1 MEFKINSTDLLKA
14 LSHIHGIVEVRHT
27 LPILSNIILEA
38 KDDKLILSSTNL
50 DIYCSD
56 KIKAEVLQSGEVSVS
71 AVTFFEII
79 KRLPSGSE
87 VLMIM
92 EEGENEIRLTCGR
105 SKFNLSTL
113 KTDDFPII
121 SDSDLSTNFV
131 LSADELIRIIDKTKF
146 AVSNEETRYYL
157 NGIFLHKAERNSIQF
172 LRAVATDGHR
182 LAQYDIPLP
191 QGAEDITGIIIPKKT
206 IYELRKVLDDANGDV
221 SVSLNENKIKFS
233 FNDLKVVSKV
243 IDGTFPDYTKV
254 IPQKN
259 DKNFKTNN
267 SDLKNAIDRV
277 SAVAANEESK
287 SKAIK
292 FCIENNS
299 LSLSV
304 ESQSKGSANEM
315 IDVNYSGDKVD
326 IGFNSKYIIDIC
338 NEVDGDEISIS
349 LSDSISPAIILDKTD
364 ENLFFVLMPCLLYTS
379 PSPRD
384 PE

>member
-1 MEFKINSTDLLKA
+1 
-14 LSHIHGIVEVRHT
+14 
-27 LPILSNIILEA
+27 
-38 KDDKLILSSTNL
+38 
-50 DIYCSD
+50 
-56 KIKAEVLQSGEVSVS
+56 
-71 AVTFFEII
+71 
-79 KRLPSGSE
+79 
-87 VLMIM
+87 M

-364 ENLFFVLMPCLLYTS
+364 ENLFFVLMPM
-379 PSPRD
+379 RI
-384 PE
+384 

>member
-1 MEFKINSTDLLKA
+1 MEFKINSSDLLKA

-27 LPILSNIILEA
+27 LPILSNIILKA
-38 KDDKLILSSTNL
+38 KDNELTLSSTNL
-50 DIYCSD
+50 DIYCAD
-56 KIKAEVLQSGEVSVS
+56 KIKAEVSIAGEISVS
-71 AVTFFEII
+71 AVTFFEIV

-87 VLMIM
+87 VVMTM
-92 EEGENEIRLTCGR
+92 EEGENEIILKCGR

-121 SDSDLSTNFV
+121 SDNDLSTNFV

-157 NGIFLHKAERNSIQF
+157 NGIFLHKADRNSIQF

-191 QGAEDITGIIIPKKT
+191 QGAEEITGIIIPKKT
-206 IYELRKVLDDANGDV
+206 IFELRKVLDDANGDV
-221 SVSLNENKIKFS
+221 SISLNENKIKFT
-233 FNDLKVVSKV
+233 FNDLKIISKV

-254 IPQKN
+254 IPQN
-259 DKNFKTNN
+259 NNKNFKTNN
-267 SDLKNAIDRV
+267 NELKNAIDRV

-292 FCIENNS
+292 LS
-299 LSLSV
+299 LEDNKLNLSV
-304 ESQSKGSANEM
+304 ESQSKGSANE
-315 IDVNYSGDKVD
+315 ILDISYDGDKVE

-338 NEVDGDEISIS
+338 NEVDGEEVDIS
-349 LSDSISPAIILDKTD
+349 LLDSVSPAIILDKTD
-364 ENLFFVLMPCLLYTS
+364 ENLFFVLMPM
-379 PSPRD
+379 RI
-384 PE
+384 

>member
-1 MEFKINSTDLLKA
+1 MEFKINSSDLLKA

-38 KDDKLILSSTNL
+38 KDNELTLSSTNL
-50 DIYCSD
+50 DIYCAD
-56 KIKAEVLQSGEVSVS
+56 KIKAEVSIAGEISVS
-71 AVTFFEII
+71 ALTFFEIV
-79 KRLPSGSE
+79 KRLPPGSE
-87 VLMIM
+87 VVMTM
-92 EEGENEIRLTCGR
+92 EEGENEIILKCGR

-121 SDSDLSTNFV
+121 SDNDLSTNFV

-157 NGIFLHKAERNSIQF
+157 NGIFLHKADRNSIQF

-191 QGAEDITGIIIPKKT
+191 QGAEEITGIIIPKKT
-206 IYELRKVLDDANGDV
+206 IFELRKVLDDANGDV
-221 SVSLNENKIKFS
+221 SISLNENKIKFT
-233 FNDLKVVSKV
+233 FNDLKIISKV

-254 IPQKN
+254 IPQN
-259 DKNFKTNN
+259 NNKNFKTNN
-267 SDLKNAIDRV
+267 NELKNAIDRV

-292 FCIENNS
+292 LS
-299 LSLSV
+299 LEDNKLNLSV
-304 ESQSKGSANEM
+304 ESQSKGSANEI
-315 IDVNYSGDKVD
+315 IDISYDGDKVD

-338 NEVDGDEISIS
+338 NEVDGEEVDIS
-349 LSDSISPAIILDKTD
+349 LLDSVSPAIILDKTD
-364 ENLFFVLMPCLLYTS
+364 ENLFFVLMPM
-379 PSPRD
+379 RI
-384 PE
+384 

>member
-157 NGIFLHKAERNSIQF
+157 NGIFLLMAERNSIQF

-364 ENLFFVLMPCLLYTS
+364 ENLFFVLMPM
-379 PSPRD
+379 RI
-384 PE
+384 

>member
-1 MEFKINSTDLLKA
+1 MEFKINSSDLLKA

-349 LSDSISPAIILDKTD
+349 LSDSISPAIILIR
-364 ENLFFVLMPCLLYTS
+364 LMKIYFLY
-379 PSPRD
+379 
-384 PE
+384 

>member
-131 LSADELIRIIDKTKF
+131 LSADELTRIIDKTKF

-364 ENLFFVLMPCLLYTS
+364 ENLFFVLMPM
-379 PSPRD
+379 RI
-384 PE
+384 

>member
-206 IYELRKVLDDANGDV
+206 IYELRKVLDDANGDI

-364 ENLFFVLMPCLLYTS
+364 ENLFFVLMPM
-379 PSPRD
+379 RI
-384 PE
+384 

>member
-71 AVTFFEII
+71 AATFFEII

-364 ENLFFVLMPCLLYTS
+364 ENLFFVLMPM
-379 PSPRD
+379 RI
-384 PE
+384 

>member
-157 NGIFLHKAERNSIQF
+157 NGIFLHMAERNSIQF

-364 ENLFFVLMPCLLYTS
+364 ENLFFVLMPM
-379 PSPRD
+379 RI
-384 PE
+384 

>member
-56 KIKAEVLQSGEVSVS
+56 KIKAEVIKSGEVSVS

-364 ENLFFVLMPCLLYTS
+364 ENLFFVLMPM
-379 PSPRD
+379 RI
-384 PE
+384 

>member
-121 SDSDLSTNFV
+121 SDNDLSTDFV

-157 NGIFLHKAERNSIQF
+157 NGIFLHKAEKNSIQF

-206 IYELRKVLDDANGDV
+206 IYELRKVLDDANGDG

-364 ENLFFVLMPCLLYTS
+364 ENLFFVLMPM
-379 PSPRD
+379 RI
-384 PE
+384 

>member
-1 MEFKINSTDLLKA
+1 M
-14 LSHIHGIVEVRHT
+14 
-27 LPILSNIILEA
+27 
-38 KDDKLILSSTNL
+38 
-50 DIYCSD
+50 C
-56 KIKAEVLQSGEVSVS
+56 
-71 AVTFFEII
+71 
-79 KRLPSGSE
+79 
-87 VLMIM
+87 
-92 EEGENEIRLTCGR
+92 IR
-105 SKFNLSTL
+105 
-113 KTDDFPII
+113 
-121 SDSDLSTNFV
+121 DS
-131 LSADELIRIIDKTKF
+131 
-146 AVSNEETRYYL
+146 
-157 NGIFLHKAERNSIQF
+157 GIFLHKAERNSIQF

-364 ENLFFVLMPCLLYTS
+364 ENLFFVLMPM
-379 PSPRD
+379 RI
-384 PE
+384 

>member
-315 IDVNYSGDKVD
+315 IDVNYNGDKVD

-364 ENLFFVLMPCLLYTS
+364 ENLFFVLMPM
-379 PSPRD
+379 RI
-384 PE
+384 

>member
-1 MEFKINSTDLLKA
+1 MCIRDR
-14 LSHIHGIVEVRHT
+14 SHIHGIVEVRHT

-92 EEGENEIRLTCGR
+92 EEGENEITLTCGR

-364 ENLFFVLMPCLLYTS
+364 ENLFFVLMPM
-379 PSPRD
+379 RI
-384 PE
+384 

>member
-92 EEGENEIRLTCGR
+92 EEDENEITLTCGR

-131 LSADELIRIIDKTKF
+131 LSADELIRVIDKTKF

-292 FCIENNS
+292 FCIENIS

-364 ENLFFVLMPCLLYTS
+364 ENLFFVLMPM
-379 PSPRD
+379 RI
-384 PE
+384 

>member
-1 MEFKINSTDLLKA
+1 
-14 LSHIHGIVEVRHT
+14 
-27 LPILSNIILEA
+27 
-38 KDDKLILSSTNL
+38 
-50 DIYCSD
+50 
-56 KIKAEVLQSGEVSVS
+56 
-71 AVTFFEII
+71 
-79 KRLPSGSE
+79 
-87 VLMIM
+87 MIM

-243 IDGTFPDYTKV
+243 IDGTFPDYTRV

-259 DKNFKTNN
+259 DKNFKTIN

-364 ENLFFVLMPCLLYTS
+364 ENLFFVLMPM
-379 PSPRD
+379 RI
-384 PE
+384 

>member
-92 EEGENEIRLTCGR
+92 EEGENEIKLTCGR

-131 LSADELIRIIDKTKF
+131 LSADELIRVIDKTKF

-157 NGIFLHKAERNSIQF
+157 NGIFLHKAEKNSIQF

-364 ENLFFVLMPCLLYTS
+364 ENLFFVLMPM
-379 PSPRD
+379 RI
-384 PE
+384 

>member
-1 MEFKINSTDLLKA
+1 MEFKINSSDLLKA

-27 LPILSNIILEA
+27 LPILSNIILKA
-38 KDDKLILSSTNL
+38 KDNELTLSSTNL
-50 DIYCSD
+50 DIYCAD
-56 KIKAEVLQSGEVSVS
+56 KITAEVSIAGEISVS
-71 AVTFFEII
+71 AVTFFEIV

-87 VLMIM
+87 VVMTM
-92 EEGENEIRLTCGR
+92 EDGENEIILKCGR

-121 SDSDLSTNFV
+121 SDNDLSTNFV

-157 NGIFLHKAERNSIQF
+157 NGIFLHKADRNSIQF

-206 IYELRKVLDDANGDV
+206 IFELRKVLDDANGDV
-221 SVSLNENKIKFS
+221 SISLNENKIKFT
-233 FNDLKVVSKV
+233 FNDLKIISKV

-254 IPQKN
+254 IPQN
-259 DKNFKTNN
+259 NNKNFKTNN
-267 SDLKNAIDRV
+267 NELKNAIDRV

-292 FCIENNS
+292 LS
-299 LSLSV
+299 LEDNKLNLSV
-304 ESQSKGSANEM
+304 ESQSKGSANEI
-315 IDVNYSGDKVD
+315 IDISYDGDKVD

-338 NEVDGDEISIS
+338 NEVDGEEVDIS
-349 LSDSISPAIILDKTD
+349 LLDSVSPAIILDKTD
-364 ENLFFVLMPCLLYTS
+364 ENLFFVLMPM
-379 PSPRD
+379 RI
-384 PE
+384 

>member
-1 MEFKINSTDLLKA
+1 MEFKINSSDLLKA

-27 LPILSNIILEA
+27 LPILSNIILKA
-38 KDDKLILSSTNL
+38 KDNELTLSSTNL
-50 DIYCSD
+50 DIYCAD
-56 KIKAEVLQSGEVSVS
+56 KIKAEVSIAGEISVS
-71 AVTFFEII
+71 AVTFFEIV

-87 VLMIM
+87 VVMTM
-92 EEGENEIRLTCGR
+92 EEGENEIILKCGR

-121 SDSDLSTNFV
+121 SDNDLSTNFV

-157 NGIFLHKAERNSIQF
+157 NGIFLHKADRNSIQF

-191 QGAEDITGIIIPKKT
+191 QGAEEITGIIIPKKT
-206 IYELRKVLDDANGDV
+206 IFELRKVLDDANGDV
-221 SVSLNENKIKFS
+221 SISLNENKIKFT
-233 FNDLKVVSKV
+233 FNDLKIISKV

-254 IPQKN
+254 IPQN
-259 DKNFKTNN
+259 NNKNFKTNN
-267 SDLKNAIDRV
+267 NELKNAIDRV

-292 FCIENNS
+292 LS
-299 LSLSV
+299 LEDNKLNLSV
-304 ESQSKGSANEM
+304 ESQSKGSANE
-315 IDVNYSGDKVD
+315 ILDISYDGDKVD

-338 NEVDGDEISIS
+338 NEVDGEEVDIS
-349 LSDSISPAIILDKTD
+349 LLDSVSPAIILDKTD
-364 ENLFFVLMPCLLYTS
+364 ENLFFVLMPM
-379 PSPRD
+379 RI
-384 PE
+384 

>member
-56 KIKAEVLQSGEVSVS
+56 KIKAEVLKSGEVSVS

-92 EEGENEIRLTCGR
+92 EEGENEIKLTCGR

-121 SDSDLSTNFV
+121 SDNDLSTNFV

-221 SVSLNENKIKFS
+221 NVSLNENKIKFF

-315 IDVNYSGDKVD
+315 IDVNYCGDKVD

-364 ENLFFVLMPCLLYTS
+364 ENLFFVLMPM
-379 PSPRD
+379 RI
-384 PE
+384 

>member
-56 KIKAEVLQSGEVSVS
+56 KIKAEVLKSGEVSVS

-243 IDGTFPDYTKV
+243 IDGTFPDYTRV

-349 LSDSISPAIILDKTD
+349 LFDSISPAIILDKTD
-364 ENLFFVLMPCLLYTS
+364 ENLFFVLMPM
-379 PSPRD
+379 RI
-384 PE
+384 

>member
-56 KIKAEVLQSGEVSVS
+56 KIKAEVSKSGEVSVS

-87 VLMIM
+87 VMMIM
-92 EEGENEIRLTCGR
+92 DEGENEIRLTCGR

-131 LSADELIRIIDKTKF
+131 LSADELMRIIDKTKF

-221 SVSLNENKIKFS
+221 NVSLNENKVKFS

-292 FCIENNS
+292 FCVENNS

-364 ENLFFVLMPCLLYTS
+364 ENLFFVLMPM
-379 PSPRD
+379 RI
-384 PE
+384 